1 MKKRDKQTNKQ
12 TNKERMK
19 KKERKKEKKERKE
32 RRYKA
37 IKEDSNGRKK
47 ERMWCPVMGMTHTI
61 EEMKLKCLIC
71 SSLACVYVCVCVCV
85 CVYVCVCVCVC
96 VCNNEIGCT

>member
-1 MKKRDKQTNKQ
+1 
-12 TNKERMK
+12 MK

-85 CVYVCVCVCVC
+85 FACVCVCVC
-96 VCNNEIGCT
+96 VTMRLDVRKNSDRKELKGQCKY